1 MFLSLSFIHTIL
13 TCCFRN
19 CLLTTLLAL
28 HLGGM
33 ASTLQANEQAPAS
46 SSKKSVVIVPDY
58 PSYSNNQILPYETG
72 GGYAAPASETP
83 SYIDSQM
90 SSPTRQFGVENS
102 NSAITS
108 DPSNFQVNDDIWQ
121 RIKDGYAMP
130 EAESALVKKHERAFT
145 AKPST
150 INNIVDRSQKYLYH
164 IVEEVQSR
172 GMPTEI
178 ALLPMIESAYNP
190 NAYSS
195 AKASGIW
202 QFIPSTGKNFG
213 LKQNWWV
220 DNRRNVTFA
229 TDAALSYLQKLHVMF
244 GTWDLALAA
253 YNAGEG
259 TVKRA
264 IEKNRRLGKPTN
276 YASLD
281 LPQETKNYVPKLQAI
296 KNIMTNPANYG
307 LSIKPIEN
315 KAYFTSV
322 TAPNQIDAKL
332 VAELAEISYDE
343 FIALNPGYNRPVIAS
358 KEDTQ
363 ELLLPVDAVEKF
375 HQNLATYDKPL
386 VNWKPYKTKPGE
398 LLSTIATQHDIPL
411 EKLRKINQLPAQKKF
426 TKSTMI
432 LVPNKNAIEK
442 LALAT
447 PPAQAVVVPIVQTS
461 TNQAVAQNLAEEN
474 AVEISDTSLDGSEVD
489 LNALQNAGN
498 IDAANLDEMQ
508 NLKHTEQ
515 ETAAGGTK
523 QAAITYTV
531 KKGDTLEKIAN
542 KHKVSSKTLVKLNHL
557 KKNQVKAGQKLIIKP
572 ASSSGK
578 TNSAKSRKS
587 SSKKSASTTS
597 KKKTKQ
603 TASKKVSKKSSSKT
617 NEKNTKKKNTTAK

>member
-1 MFLSLSFIHTIL
+1 MLS
-13 TCCFRN
+13 CCFRN
-19 CLLTTLLAL
+19 RLLKTLLAL
-28 HLGGM
+28 HLGVM
-33 ASTLQANEQAPAS
+33 VSTVQATEPIPAP
-46 SSKKSVVIVPDY
+46 SSKKSVVIVTDY

-72 GGYAAPASETP
+72 GGYAPSASETP

-90 SSPTRQFGVENS
+90 SSTSRQFGVENS
-102 NSAITS
+102 SDAIAS

-315 KAYFTSV
+315 KAYFTTV

-363 ELLLPVDAVEKF
+363 ELLLPVNAVEKF

-398 LLSTIATQHDIPL
+398 LLSSIATQHDIPL

-432 LVPNKNAIEK
+432 LVPNKNAMEK

-447 PPAQAVVVPIVQTS
+447 PPAQAVSIPIVQTS
-461 TNQAVAQNLAEEN
+461 TNQPVAQNLAEEN
-474 AVEISDTSLDGSEVD
+474 AVEISDTSLEGNEVD
-489 LNALQNAGN
+489 LSALQNAGN

-515 ETAAGGTK
+515 ENSVSGSK

-572 ASSSGK
+572 ESSSSK
-578 TNSAKSRKS
+578 ASSAKSKKS
-587 SSKKSASTTS
+587 SSKKSTTTA
-597 KKKTKQ
+597 KKKTKH
-603 TASKKVSKKSSSKT
+603 TASTKTSKKASTKT
-617 NEKNTKKKNTTAK
+617 NVKNTRKKNTTAK